1 MFSELSAVAAGNFAS
16 VEKLNEVKI
25 MKTIKILLAVLIF
38 FSYIMESGAQQKQS
52 LPGNSI
58 IKGVLIETND
68 TAHIGFANVV
78 LYKMSDSSIV
88 TWTISK
94 EDGSFELTKVPNGT
108 YKVVSTSL
116 GYEKNAIKDISVSNP
131 GMTINLGKIK
141 LLSATATLGE
151 ISVVGERKT
160 FDTKIDRRVVNVSKD
175 INSTGGTATDLLK
188 NVPGL
193 SVNTD
198 GSVSLRG
205 SSDVSVLID
214 GRPTSIDATKLEQ
227 ISSDEIESIEIIT
240 NPTAKYNPEGK
251 SGIINLKM
259 KQKKSAGF
267 NGNAMIT
274 AGTGD
279 KYNGIM
285 GLNYNFGNVN
295 FFGSYNGTF
304 RKTGSERYL
313 LRESFISDSA
323 HFVQQNS
330 NTILDSRSN
339 KFTLGTNINWNY
351 RNLLTVSYSYN
362 PSLRSDYDSTLSQ
375 YLDESMNLT
384 KRILTKN
391 SENITGNSHDF
402 ILSHRKTFDRKG
414 EEITIDY
421 NYASTSEVM
430 DQLQNFNFYGYSESA
445 EIFNTSRYRKSNL
458 QINWVLPI
466 GETSRLESGLQSL
479 MRGTNI
485 DYFQNNLLGD
495 SWVKDKVNSNNF
507 IYNEQ
512 IHSVYS
518 TFAGKA
524 KDLSYI
530 AGLRLEQSFINGDQT
545 VNQEKIR
552 QNYFNLY
559 PSLNFK
565 YSIDDN
571 KSLQLSYSRRINRP
585 VARQINPFIDKS
597 NQEVYRSGN
606 PDLMPEYVNSI
617 EAGYNGKMRKSTM
630 GFTLFFN
637 HLTNPINMIAV
648 LDSTGISRMYPDNV
662 SSGRTY
668 GFELLYEQPVTKW
681 WKLST
686 NGSLY
691 KNKIKSDTEGLSN
704 SNFSYNARINNL
716 FTIKKTT
723 AQLVIMYTGP
733 IIAITSKMESQFSV
747 DLAIKRDV
755 VSDKLSI
762 TARATDIFNTLKNSY
777 TAWGTNYTA
786 DNWRKPETR
795 VFYLS
800 LIYNFGK
807 TGSSKNSKSN
817 LNNESVHSKEIN

>member
-1 MFSELSAVAAGNFAS
+1 
-16 VEKLNEVKI
+16 
-25 MKTIKILLAVLIF
+25 MKTIKILVAVLIF
-38 FSYIMESGAQQKQS
+38 FSSIMESGAQQKQS
-52 LPGNSI
+52 VEGNSI
-58 IKGVLIETND
+58 IKGILTVSKD
-68 TAHIGFANVV
+68 TTHIGFANVV

-94 EDGSFELTKVPNGT
+94 DDGSFELTKVPTGT
-108 YKVVSTSL
+108 YNVVSTSL
-116 GYEKNAIKDISVSNP
+116 GYEKNVVASVSVNKP
-131 GMTINLGKIK
+131 GTTINLGKIE
-141 LLSATATLGE
+141 LLSATAALGE
-151 ISVVGERKT
+151 ILVVGERKT
-160 FDTKIDRRVVNVSKD
+160 VDSKIDRKVINVSRD
-175 INSTGGTATDLLK
+175 INSTGGTTIDLLR

-198 GSVSLRG
+198 GSVSIRG

-227 ISSDEIESIEIIT
+227 ISSGEIESIEIIT

-279 KYNGIM
+279 KYNAAL

-295 FFGSYNGTF
+295 FFGSYNGIF

-313 LRESFISDSA
+313 LRESYISDSA

-330 NTILDSRSN
+330 STILDSRSN
-339 KFTLGTNINWNY
+339 KFTLGTNINLNSK
-351 RNLLTVSYSYN
+351 NSLTLSYSYN
-362 PSLRSDYDSTLSQ
+362 PSMRSDYDSTLSQ

-391 SENITGNSHDF
+391 SENINGNSHDY
-402 ILSHRKTFDRKG
+402 ILSYRKTFDRKG

-430 DQLQNFNFYGYSESA
+430 DQLQDFNFYGYSESA
-445 EIFNTSRYRKSNL
+445 EIFNDSKYRKSNL
-458 QINWVLPI
+458 QVNWILPV
-466 GETSRLESGLQSL
+466 GKTSSLETGLQSI
-479 MRGTNI
+479 MRATNI

-495 SWVKDKVNSNNF
+495 SWVKDEVNSNNF
-507 IYNEQ
+507 IYDEQ

-518 TFAGKA
+518 TFSGKA
-524 KDLSYI
+524 NDLSYI

-545 VNQEKIR
+545 VNREKIN
-552 QNYFNLY
+552 QDYFNLY
-559 PSLNFK
+559 PSVNFK
-565 YSIDDN
+565 YTLDNNNSI
-571 KSLQLSYSRRINRP
+571 QLSYSRRINRP
-585 VARQINPFIDKS
+585 AARQLNPFIDKS

-606 PDLMPEYVNSI
+606 PNLMPEYVNSI
-617 EAGYNGKMRKSTM
+617 EAGFNGKMRKSTI
-630 GFTLFFN
+630 GFTLFN
-637 HLTNPINMIAV
+637 NNITNPINMIAV
-648 LDSTGISRMYPDNV
+648 LDSAGISHMFPENI
-662 SSGRTY
+662 SSGRNY
-668 GFELLYEQPVTKW
+668 GFELIYEVPFTKW
-681 WKLST
+681 WKLSS

-691 KNKIKSDTEGLSN
+691 KNIIKSETEGLSN

-723 AQLVIMYTGP
+723 AQLVVMYTGP
-733 IIAITSKMESQFSV
+733 IIAITSKMEPQFSV
-747 DLAIKRDV
+747 DLAIKRDI

-786 DNWRKPETR
+786 GNWRKPETE

-817 LNNESVHSKEIN
+817 LSNESVHSKEIN

>member
-1 MFSELSAVAAGNFAS
+1 
-16 VEKLNEVKI
+16 
-25 MKTIKILLAVLIF
+25 MKTTKILLAVLIF
-38 FSYIMESGAQQKQS
+38 FSSIMESGAQQKRS
-52 LPGNSI
+52 VVGNSI

-68 TAHIGFANVV
+68 TTHIGFANVV
-78 LYKMSDSSIV
+78 LYKMNDSSIV

-94 EDGSFELTKVPNGT
+94 DDGSFELTKVPQGT
-108 YKVVSTSL
+108 YTIVSTSL
-116 GYEKNAIKDISVSNP
+116 GYEKNTVKDISVSNP
-131 GMTINLGKIK
+131 GMTINLGKIM

-151 ISVVGERKT
+151 ISVVGDRKT
-160 FDTKIDRRVVNVSKD
+160 VDSKIDRKVINVSRD
-175 INSTGGTATDLLK
+175 INSTGGTSIDLLR

-198 GSVSLRG
+198 GSVSIRG

-227 ISSDEIESIEIIT
+227 ISSVEIESIEIIT

-259 KQKKSAGF
+259 KQKKSSGF

-279 KYNGIM
+279 KYNAALGF
-285 GLNYNFGNVN
+285 NYNFGNVN
-295 FFGSYNGTF
+295 FFGSYNGIF

-313 LRESFISDSA
+313 LRESYISDSA
-323 HFVQQNS
+323 HFVKQNS
-330 NTILDSRSN
+330 STILDSRSN
-339 KFTLGTNINWNY
+339 KFTLGTNIHMNSKNS
-351 RNLLTVSYSYN
+351 LTLSYSYN
-362 PSLRSDYDSTLSQ
+362 PSLRNDYDSTLSQ

-391 SENITGNSHDF
+391 SENINGNSHDY
-402 ILSHRKTFDRKG
+402 IVSYRKTFDRKG

-430 DQLQNFNFYGYSESA
+430 DQQQNFNFYGHSEST
-445 EIFNTSRYRKSNL
+445 EIFNDSKYRKSNL
-458 QINWVLPI
+458 QMDWILPV
-466 GETSRLESGLQSL
+466 GKTSRLETGFQSI

-495 SWVKDKVNSNNF
+495 SWVKDEVNSNNF

-518 TFAGKA
+518 TFSGKA
-524 KDLSYI
+524 RDLSYI

-545 VNQEKIR
+545 INLKKI
-552 QNYFNLY
+552 NKDYFNLY

-565 YSIDDN
+565 YTLDNNSI
-571 KSLQLSYSRRINRP
+571 QLSYSRRINRP
-585 VARQINPFIDKS
+585 AARQINPFIDKS

-606 PDLMPEYVNSI
+606 PNLMPEYVNSI
-617 EAGYNGKMRKSTM
+617 EAGFNGKMRKSTI
-630 GFTLFFN
+630 GFTLFN
-637 HLTNPINMIAV
+637 NNITNPINMIAV
-648 LDSTGISRMYPDNV
+648 LDSAGISHMYPENI
-662 SSGRTY
+662 SSGRNY
-668 GFELLYEQPVTKW
+668 GFDLIYEVPLTKW
-681 WKLST
+681 WKLNSY
-686 NGSLY
+686 GSLY

-733 IIAITSKMESQFSV
+733 IIAITSKMEPQFSV
-747 DLAIKRDV
+747 DLAIKRDIV
-755 VSDKLSI
+755 NDKLSI
-762 TARATDIFNTLKNSY
+762 TARATDVFNTLKNSY